1 MAQRRHIR
9 LTAEKLAELTKA
21 RDTAEQPYVRER
33 AAAIIK
39 VAEGQT
45 PHAVARRGLLK
56 PHDPD
61 TVYAWLDR
69 YAADGIAGLRVRPGR
84 GRKPAFSPSP
94 SDGRGGQRG
103 RARHRRA

>member
-1 MAQRRHIR
+1 MAQRRLVR
-9 LTAEKLAELTKA
+9 LTVEKLTELKEV
-21 RDTAEQPYVRER
+21 RDTAARPYVRER

-69 YAADGIAGLRVRPGR
+69 YTAEGIDGLRVRPGR

-94 SDGRGGQRG
+94 ADRRGGHG
-103 RARHRRA
+103 GGARHRRA